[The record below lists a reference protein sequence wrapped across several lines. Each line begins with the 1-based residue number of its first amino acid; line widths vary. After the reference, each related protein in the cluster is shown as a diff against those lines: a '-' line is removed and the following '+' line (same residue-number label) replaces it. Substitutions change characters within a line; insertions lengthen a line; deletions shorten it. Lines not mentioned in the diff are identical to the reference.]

1 MLTVSYPK
9 FVSYEQCNMHR
20 ISVVGPSEKM
30 LLYSTFVFSDPVISK
45 VYCTMDKTKDKISV
59 FFLHIMQ
66 NANAS
71 SYYVKQSE
79 NEVTNK
85 RLLYTKKKVVYELLY
100 VGPHLKFLLIYTH
113 IKQ

>member
-1 MLTVSYPK
+1 
-9 FVSYEQCNMHR
+9 
-20 ISVVGPSEKM
+20 
-30 LLYSTFVFSDPVISK
+30 
-45 VYCTMDKTKDKISV
+45 
-59 FFLHIMQ
+59 MQ

-113 IKQ
+113 IKQWILWHDNVSKYQFKVRN